1 MGSLVFL
8 LVMHGAVRAETWQG
22 RVTVVL
28 QYLYHHGTGTDFQ
41 LEMILEMPLPPH
53 RDMEDTFIV
62 ENDVLFSKQSLLAS
76 LKLDAAV
83 RLCSDT
89 KVFGGGWSLVG

>member
-1 MGSLVFL
+1 
-8 LVMHGAVRAETWQG
+8 
-22 RVTVVL
+22 
-28 QYLYHHGTGTDFQ
+28 
-41 LEMILEMPLPPH
+41 MPLPPH
-53 RDMEDTFIV
+53 GDMEDTFIV